1 MSSSSGF
8 RPLHG
13 EQPAA
18 NDGNARQHSMAANVQ
33 ATDRERDQHRP
44 AQSSSSTT
52 HRRTESSS
60 QRTRE
65 HRKEKV
71 EVIETLVRRIRS
83 PDQRTRPAPDRPK
96 HVRAVSDANLY
107 GSSRPKAKAS
117 KQARY
122 VASTMESRGISSH
135 PHERAP
141 GIPNIHSTASLTG
154 TYLITT
160 WRVARIITRISRS
173 GYRRRS
179 SHGAYGTRRTIHPF
193 C

>member
-1 MSSSSGF
+1 MQKRIPFSHNTRSRLVTLYYSTTTMSSSSSF

-18 NDGNARQHSMAANVQ
+18 NDGNARQHPTAANVQ
-33 ATDRERDQHRP
+33 ATDRERDQRRHYS

-71 EVIETLVRRIRS
+71 EVTATFVRRVRS
-83 PDQRTRPAPDRPK
+83 PDQRTRPVPDQPK
-96 HVRAVSDANLY
+96 HVRAISDANPY

-117 KQARY
+117 RPDMSHRKSPFQA
-122 VASTMESRGISSH
+122 A
-135 PHERAP
+135 
-141 GIPNIHSTASLTG
+141 L
-154 TYLITT
+154 
-160 WRVARIITRISRS
+160 
-173 GYRRRS
+173 
-179 SHGAYGTRRTIHPF
+179 F
-193 C
+193 